1 MAQKNLSRKQIQTH
15 RYQEQ
20 VCSCHEGG
28 GGKGLDWELGVGR

>member
-20 VCSCHEGG
+20 ICRCQEGG
-28 GGKGLDWELGVGR
+28 GRGMDWELGVGR